1 MAKLDPETLTTRLA
15 SLEGW
20 SVEGRA
26 IEKVFSF
33 EKYMDGVTFVTQI
46 APIAEE
52 ANHHPDIFL
61 GWRRVRLNLSTHSE
75 GGLTDK
81 DFDLAEKIDRI
92 PSP

>member
-1 MAKLDPETLTTRLA
+1 
-15 SLEGW
+15 
-20 SVEGRA
+20 
-26 IEKVFSF
+26 
-33 EKYMDGVTFVTQI
+33 MDGVTFVTQI
-46 APIAEE
+46 APIAEK

-61 GWRRVRLNLSTHSE
+61 GWRRVRLNISTHSE